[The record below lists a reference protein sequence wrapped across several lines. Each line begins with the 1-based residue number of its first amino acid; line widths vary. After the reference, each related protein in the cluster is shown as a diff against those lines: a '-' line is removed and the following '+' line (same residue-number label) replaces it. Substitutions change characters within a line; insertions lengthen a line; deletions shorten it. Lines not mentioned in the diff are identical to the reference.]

1 MSFLCIIYF
10 YIECIVNKI
19 FYKTER
25 ERERERG
32 IKRKKKK
39 SIKTLVNFI
48 FGAKFLSNFRT

>member
-25 ERERERG
+25 ERERERY
-32 IKRKKKK
+32 KKEKKKK

>member
-19 FYKTER
+19 FYKT

>member
-25 ERERERG
+25 ERERERC
-32 IKRKKKK
+32 IKMKKKK
-39 SIKTLVNFI
+39 NPLKL
-48 FGAKFLSNFRT
+48 